1 MYIRIYICICYMYMY
16 TYVYIYMNALHIYKI
31 YSKSRY
37 IPYIGNSL

>member
-1 MYIRIYICICYMYMY
+1 MYLLYVYVYVCI
-16 TYVYIYMNALHIYKI
+16 YIYMNALHIYKI